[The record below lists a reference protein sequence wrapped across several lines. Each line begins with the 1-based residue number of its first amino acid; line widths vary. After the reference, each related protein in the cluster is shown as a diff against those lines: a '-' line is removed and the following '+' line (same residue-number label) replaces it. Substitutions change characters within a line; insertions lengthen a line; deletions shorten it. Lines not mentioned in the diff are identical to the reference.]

1 MATFLLVVATP
12 VSAALTYYV
21 YRRFPSRTHS
31 VRAELE
37 PARRLTCT
45 RLAVVAAI
53 LPMPFWL
60 AHWIGTGHWLPGL
73 LVLACFA
80 FLAGMWVLIYLSHA
94 DGTVSDLWDLRRTEA
109 PRAELL
115 GRSAEPASG
124 PTYGEPVYGTS
135 SLPAA
140 TYVAGPTTAPGFV
153 RHAFDEPIP
162 VFSLFGPDLRARSQ
176 VFSPQAG
183 QAERLALVA
192 DLAGMFRDGGA
203 PLGSGYT
210 AWRDGQTLY
219 VSLLPSGYSG
229 QRTIEVSLADG
240 GLNAV
245 ANWAATDDAWGPV
258 GPDEYRR
265 VLSGWRPDRRGVNL
279 GRERALRIL
288 DERGVAF
295 RFPVSE
301 TDGPPQTRCGWLL
314 DDRTSAPDYGWF
326 RDPRLIDPSVIAW
339 QPLHHAPT
347 GVAVVDHLVRGSW
360 SDEALHE
367 LHDASEVLLP
377 GRHAIPVIGHG
388 SRRLTVYL
396 GVFSGYVNGLS
407 SRDERGDTGEI
418 YRTLDLIRAMFG
430 HMVAR
435 ERGML
440 LDGPVPA
447 YGLDLPPPWAA
458 DRFGEALRA
467 MGQEEVISPADLAH
481 QDEYHRAEWVKLR
494 QSENLDELR
503 DELFGLDQLPD
514 SDSLWRYVNAY
525 EWRSANT

>member
-1 MATFLLVVATP
+1 M
-12 VSAALTYYV
+12 
-21 YRRFPSRTHS
+21 
-31 VRAELE
+31 
-37 PARRLTCT
+37 
-45 RLAVVAAI
+45 VAAI

-60 AHWIGTGHWLPGL
+60 AHWIGTGHRLPGL
-73 LVLACFA
+73 LVLAFFA

-140 TYVAGPTTAPGFV
+140 TYVAGPTTAPGSV

-162 VFSLFGPDLRARSQ
+162 GVLLFGPDLRARSQ

-245 ANWAATDDAWGPV
+245 ANWAATTTPGTRRPRRIPPGAVRSAAGPT
-258 GPDEYRR
+258 RR
-265 VLSGWRPDRRGVNL
+265 EP
-279 GRERALRIL
+279 RAGA
-288 DERGVAF
+288 GVAHP
-295 RFPVSE
+295 RRARRCVPLPGVRNRRA
-301 TDGPPQTRCGWLL
+301 PQTRCGWLL

-326 RDPRLIDPSVIAW
+326 RDPWLIDPSVIAW